1 MRPTTGQ
8 DKSRAGRWLGTG
20 ARNGA
25 ALFALLLA
33 TPAYAATAAPDP
45 MTLAGA
51 IAAGAA
57 ALAVAAGLWA
67 LAEQHAASRL
77 RRSLRSA
84 EARARAGA
92 NARDALIGAGREAVL
107 VWGRDGSTPR
117 SYGGG
122 ELILD
127 SCLAGPD
134 ATQLSEALDA
144 LGDRGVA
151 FALTVRDRNGRRVKL
166 RGRAVGGMAGVWL
179 EEESEAKSHAP
190 DFRAVL
196 DALPIPVWL
205 RDKTLSLL
213 WGNRAFLASTGAADS
228 EAAVAAQSALDRSE
242 RDLAAAARAESQGLE
257 AKRFAIVG
265 GQRRA
270 LAFTHVPL
278 EDGRIVGTAVDV
290 TEITS
295 AEARL
300 QQHLDAHS
308 DTLDQLATAVAIFGR
323 DQKLNFHNAAFARL
337 WDLPEK
343 WLETHPGDGE
353 ILDRLREARKL
364 PEQPNYQA
372 WKRQRLAL
380 YEQPGEF
387 LPEELWHIPGGQT
400 LRVVAQPHPFGGLTF
415 LYEDV
420 TEKLALESSYNTL
433 IKVQS
438 ATLDTLQEGV
448 AVFGP
453 DGRLKLHNA
462 AFARVWEL
470 EPAELAGEPH
480 VQRIAAAC
488 VARFGEETAWEK
500 LVAAISSGSERR
512 SDWGEIER
520 SDKTIIGASLAPLP
534 DGATLVTFA
543 DVTDRSRIESAL
555 RDRAEALEAADR
567 LKSEFVYQA
576 SFLFRDPLNA
586 VVGFADMLREGHG
599 GALNA
604 KQAEYI
610 QNILT
615 ASGELIEITSDLLDL
630 AMIDSDA
637 MQLELAPVDLHEL
650 LAKFAGRLRKN
661 AESRALTLRLDC
673 PPDVGTVVL
682 DQRRIRQVVFN
693 LLSNALRFTPADGT
707 VTLGGAIV
715 GDDVQIWVSDTGP
728 GIAREMMANVF
739 ERFAAKGRGGRRA
752 GAGLGLALVNRL
764 VELHHG
770 WVEVE
775 SAPGQGTFVRCHL
788 PRRVEDFAPTQRI
801 A

>member
-1 MRPTTGQ
+1 MRPKRGQ
-8 DKSRAGRWLGTG
+8 DKSRRGERRAAAIAAAVVVLAPLPACAQIAG
-20 ARNGA
+20 
-25 ALFALLLA
+25 
-33 TPAYAATAAPDP
+33 PDLS
-45 MTLAGA
+45 TIAGG
-51 IAAGAA
+51 IAAGAV
-57 ALAVAAGLWA
+57 ALAAAAGLWA

-77 RRSLRSA
+77 RRLLRTA
-84 EARARAGA
+84 ESRARASA

-107 VWGRDGSTPR
+107 VWGRDGSAPR
-117 SYGGG
+117 SYGGA

-134 ATQLSEALDA
+134 ATALSEALDA
-144 LGDRGVA
+144 LGDKGA
-151 FALTVRDRNGRRVKL
+151 SFALTARDKNARAVRL
-166 RGRAVGGMAGVWL
+166 RGRAVGGMAAVWL
-179 EEESEAKSHAP
+179 EEEPQAKAAAT
-190 DFRAVL
+190 DFRSVL

-213 WGNRAFLASTGAADS
+213 WGNRAYLAATAQAD
-228 EAAVAAQSALDRSE
+228 EAALVSTQTALDRSE
-242 RDLAAAARAESQGLE
+242 RDLAAAARAEGGALD
-257 AKRFAIVG
+257 AKRFAIIG

-270 LAFTHVPL
+270 LAFTHVPID
-278 EDGRIVGTAVDV
+278 DGRIVGTAVDV
-290 TEITS
+290 TEITI
-295 AEARL
+295 AEAHL
-300 QQHLDAHS
+300 QQHLDAHA
-308 DTLDQLATAVAIFGR
+308 DTLDKLATAVAIFGR
-323 DQKLNFHNAAFARL
+323 DQKLTFHNAAFARL

-343 WLETHPGDGE
+343 WLETHPTDGE
-353 ILDRLREARKL
+353 ILDRLRETRHL

-380 YEQPGEF
+380 YEKPGEY
-387 LPEELWHIPGGQT
+387 LPEELWHVPGGQT

-453 DGRLKLHNA
+453 DGRMKLHNA
-462 AFARVWEL
+462 AFAKLWEL
-470 EPAELAGEPH
+470 EPADLAGEPH
-480 VQRIAAAC
+480 IARIAKAC
-488 VARFGEETAWEK
+488 IARYGEEAAWEK
-500 LVAAISSGSERR
+500 LVAAVSSGSERR

-520 SDKTIIGASLAPLP
+520 NDKSIVSASLAPLP
-534 DGATLVTFA
+534 NGATLVTFA
-543 DVTDRSRIESAL
+543 DVTDRSRIETAL

-586 VVGFADMLREGHG
+586 VVGFADLLHEGHAG
-599 GALNA
+599 SLNP
-604 KQAEYI
+604 KQTGYV
-610 QNILT
+610 QDILT

-630 AMIDSDA
+630 AMIDSGA
-637 MQLELAPVDLHEL
+637 MQLQLAPFDLYEL
-650 LAKFAGRLRKN
+650 LAKFANRLRKN
-661 AESRALTLRLDC
+661 AESRAITLVLDC
-673 PPDVGTVVL
+673 APDVGAVVL
-682 DQRRIRQVVFN
+682 DQRRMRQVVFN
-693 LLSNALRFTPADGT
+693 LISNALNFTPADGT
-707 VTLGGAIV
+707 ITLGGAIV

-728 GIAREMMANVF
+728 GIAREVMANVF
-739 ERFAAKGRGGRRA
+739 ERFAAKGRAGRRA

-770 WVEVE
+770 WVEVQ

-788 PRRVEDFAPTQRI
+788 PRRVEDFVPSQRS

>member
-1 MRPTTGQ
+1 VR
-8 DKSRAGRWLGTG
+8 
-20 ARNGA
+20 GA
-25 ALFALLLA
+25 ALA
-33 TPAYAATAAPDP
+33 TLIPLPAAAQTPDL
-45 MTLAGA
+45 TTVASG
-51 IAAGAA
+51 IAAGAV
-57 ALAVAAGLWA
+57 ALAAAAGLWA
-67 LAEQHAASRL
+67 LAEQHAARRL
-77 RRSLRSA
+77 RRSLRNA
-84 EARARAGA
+84 ESRARAGA

-107 VWGRDGSTPR
+107 VWGRDGAAPR
-117 SYGGG
+117 SYGGA

-127 SCLAGPD
+127 SCLAGAD
-134 ATQLSEALDA
+134 AAALSQALDA
-144 LGDRGVA
+144 LGDKGAA
-151 FALTVRDRNGRRVKL
+151 FAFAARDRNGRAVRL
-166 RGRAVGGMAGVWL
+166 RGRAVGGMAAVWL
-179 EEESEAKSHAP
+179 EEESEAKSFAP
-190 DFRAVL
+190 DFRVVL

-213 WGNRAFLASTGAADS
+213 WGNRAYLVATATAD
-228 EAAVAAQSALDRSE
+228 EAALVSTQAALDRGE
-242 RDLAAAARAESQGLE
+242 RDLAAAARAEATTLE

-270 LAFTHVPL
+270 LAFTHVPI
-278 EDGRIVGTAVDV
+278 EDGRIVGAAVDV

-300 QQHLDAHS
+300 QQHLDAHA
-308 DTLDQLATAVAIFGR
+308 DTLDKLATAVAIFGR
-323 DQKLNFHNAAFARL
+323 DQKLAFHNAAFARL
-337 WDLPEK
+337 WELPEK
-343 WLETHPGDGE
+343 WLETHPSDGE
-353 ILDRLREARKL
+353 ILDRLRETRKL
-364 PEQPNYQA
+364 PEQANYQV

-380 YEQPGEF
+380 YEQQGEY
-387 LPEELWHIPGGQT
+387 LPEELWHVPGGQT

-453 DGRLKLHNA
+453 DGKLKLHNA
-462 AFARVWEL
+462 AFAGLWEL
-470 EPAELAGEPH
+470 EAADLAGEPH
-480 VQRIAAAC
+480 VQKIAAAC
-488 VARFGEETAWEK
+488 VARFGEEAAWEK
-500 LVAAISSGSERR
+500 LVAAVSSGSERR

-520 SDKTIIGASLAPLP
+520 ADKSIVSASLAPLP

-543 DVTDRSRIESAL
+543 DVTARSRIETAL

-586 VVGFADMLREGHG
+586 VVGFADLLREGHA
-599 GALNA
+599 GALNT
-604 KQAEYI
+604 KQADYV
-610 QNILT
+610 QDILT

-630 AMIDSDA
+630 AMIDSGA
-637 MQLELAPVDLHEL
+637 MQLQLAPFDLHEL
-650 LAKFAGRLRKN
+650 LSKFTNRLRKN
-661 AESRALTLRLDC
+661 AESRAITLVLDC
-673 PPDVGTVVL
+673 PADVGTVVL

-693 LLSNALRFTPADGT
+693 LISNALNFTPSDGT
-707 VTLGGAIV
+707 ITLGGAIV

-728 GIAREMMANVF
+728 GIARDVMASVF
-739 ERFAAKGRGGRRA
+739 ERFAAKGRAGRRA

-770 WVEVE
+770 WVEVQ

-788 PRRVEDFAPTQRI
+788 PRRMEDFAPGSLTR
-801 A
+801 AG

>member
-1 MRPTTGQ
+1 MNKRNFIGTWTR
-8 DKSRAGRWLGTG
+8 RAAWL
-20 ARNGA
+20 A
-25 ALFALLLA
+25 ALAPL
-33 TPAYAATAAPDP
+33 PASAQTADL
-45 MTLAGA
+45 TTVAGG
-51 IAAGAA
+51 IAAGAV
-57 ALAVAAGLWA
+57 ALAAAAALWA
-67 LAEQHAASRL
+67 LAEQHAANKL
-77 RRSLRSA
+77 RRMLRGA
-84 EARARAGA
+84 ESRARAGA

-107 VWGRDGSTPR
+107 VWGRDGSAPR

-127 SCLAGPD
+127 SCLAGAD

-144 LGDRGVA
+144 LGDKGVA
-151 FALTVRDRNGRRVKL
+151 FALVARDKNGRGVRM
-166 RGRAVGGMAGVWL
+166 RGRAVGGMAAVWL
-179 EEESEAKSHAP
+179 EEEPQAATLAP
-190 DFRAVL
+190 DFRNVL

-213 WGNRAFLASTGAADS
+213 WGNRAYLAATQMADEAQLVST
-228 EAAVAAQSALDRSE
+228 QTALDRGE
-242 RDLAAAARAESQGLE
+242 RDLASAARAEGDTLE
-257 AKRFAIVG
+257 ARRFAIVG

-270 LAFTHVPL
+270 LAFTHSPL
-278 EDGRIVGTAVDV
+278 DDGRIVGAAIDV
-290 TEITS
+290 TDVTA

-300 QQHLDAHS
+300 QQHLDAHA
-308 DTLDQLATAVAIFGR
+308 DTLDKLATAVAIFGR
-323 DQKLNFHNAAFARL
+323 DQKLTFHNAAFARL

-343 WLETHPGDGE
+343 WLETHPADGE
-353 ILDRLREARKL
+353 ILDRLRETRHL

-372 WKRQRLAL
+372 WKRARLSL
-380 YEQPGEF
+380 YEKPGEY
-387 LPEELWHIPGGQT
+387 LPEELWHVPGGQT

-453 DGRLKLHNA
+453 DGKLKLHNA
-462 AFARVWEL
+462 AFAKLWEL
-470 EPAELAGEPH
+470 EPSDLAGEPH
-480 VQRIAAAC
+480 VQKIALASIT
-488 VARFGEETAWEK
+488 RFGEEAAWEK
-500 LVAAISSGSERR
+500 LVAAVSSGSERR

-520 SDKTIIGASLAPLP
+520 ADKSIVSASLAPLP

-586 VVGFADMLREGHG
+586 VVGFADLLREGHAG
-599 GALNA
+599 SLNP
-604 KQAEYI
+604 KQTGYV
-610 QNILT
+610 QDILT

-630 AMIDSDA
+630 AMIDSGT
-637 MQLELAPVDLHEL
+637 MQLQLAPFDLYEL
-650 LAKFAGRLRKN
+650 LAKFAGRLKKN
-661 AESRALTLRLDC
+661 AESRGITLILDC
-673 PPDVGTVVL
+673 APNVGTVVL
-682 DQRRIRQVVFN
+682 DQRRMRQVVFN
-693 LLSNALRFTPADGT
+693 LISNALNFTPGGG
-707 VTLGGAIV
+707 VITLGGAVV

-728 GIAREMMANVF
+728 GIAREVMANVF
-739 ERFAAKGRGGRRA
+739 ERFAARGRAGRRA

-770 WVEVE
+770 WVEMQ

-788 PRRVEDFAPTQRI
+788 PRRVEDFSPAQLGRT

>member
-1 MRPTTGQ
+1 
-8 DKSRAGRWLGTG
+8 
-20 ARNGA
+20 
-25 ALFALLLA
+25 
-33 TPAYAATAAPDP
+33 
-45 MTLAGA
+45 MTVAGA
-51 IAAGAA
+51 IVAGAIVAGAA

-67 LAEQHAASRL
+67 LAEQHAASRM
-77 RRSLRSA
+77 RRSLRTA
-84 EARARAGA
+84 ETRIRAGT

-107 VWGRDGSTPR
+107 VWGRDGTAPR

-122 ELILD
+122 EIILD
-127 SCLAGPD
+127 SCLAGAD
-134 ATQLSEALDA
+134 ATQLSEVLDA
-144 LGDRGVA
+144 LGDRGAA
-151 FALTVRDRNGRRVKL
+151 FALTAHDRNGRRVKL

-179 EEESEAKSHAP
+179 EEEAEAKSLAP

-213 WGNRAFLASTGAADS
+213 WGNCAFLSATGSADA
-228 EAAVAAQSALDRSE
+228 EAAVASQTALDRSE
-242 RDLAAAARAESQGLE
+242 RDLAAAARAEAQPLE

-270 LAFTHVPL
+270 LAFTHIPIA
-278 EDGRIVGTAVDV
+278 DGRIVGTAVDV

-300 QQHLDAHS
+300 QQHLDAHA

-323 DQKLNFHNAAFARL
+323 DQKLTFHNAAFARL

-343 WLETHPGDGE
+343 WLETHPSDGE

-372 WKRQRLAL
+372 WKRQRAAL
-380 YEQPGEF
+380 YEQPSEY

-462 AFARVWEL
+462 AFARLWEL

-480 VQRIAAAC
+480 VQRIAQAC
-488 VARFGEETAWEK
+488 VARFGEEAAWEK
-500 LVAAISSGSERR
+500 LVAAISSGAERR

-520 SDKTIIGASLAPLP
+520 TDRTIVGASLAPLP

-586 VVGFADMLREGHG
+586 VVGFADMLREGHA
-599 GALNA
+599 GALNP

-610 QNILT
+610 QNVLT

-630 AMIDSDA
+630 AMIDSGA
-637 MQLELAPVDLHEL
+637 MQLELAPFDLHEL
-650 LAKFAGRLRKN
+650 LSKFAARLRKN
-661 AESRALTLRLDC
+661 AESRAIALTLDC
-673 PPDVGTVVL
+673 PSDVGTVVL

-693 LLSNALRFTPADGT
+693 LLSNALNFTPPDGT
-707 VTLGGAIV
+707 ITLGGAIV

-728 GIAREMMANVF
+728 GIAREMMASVF
-739 ERFAAKGRGGRRA
+739 ERFAAKGRSGRRA

-775 SAPGQGTFVRCHL
+775 SAPGAGTFVRCHL
-788 PRRVEDFAPTQRI
+788 PRRVEDFSPSAVHRV

>member
-1 MRPTTGQ
+1 LRTAETRM
-8 DKSRAGRWLGTG
+8 RAGT
-20 ARNGA
+20 
-25 ALFALLLA
+25 
-33 TPAYAATAAPDP
+33 D
-45 MTLAGA
+45 
-51 IAAGAA
+51 
-57 ALAVAAGLWA
+57 
-67 LAEQHAASRL
+67 
-77 RRSLRSA
+77 
-84 EARARAGA
+84 
-92 NARDALIGAGREAVL
+92 ARDALIGAGREAVL
-107 VWGRDGSTPR
+107 VWGRDGTAPR

-127 SCLAGPD
+127 SCLAGAD

-144 LGDRGVA
+144 LGDRGA
-151 FALTVRDRNGRRVKL
+151 GFALTARDRGGRRVRL
-166 RGRAVGGMAGVWL
+166 RGRAVGGMAAVWL
-179 EEESEAKSHAP
+179 EEEAEAKSLAP
-190 DFRAVL
+190 DFRAML

-213 WGNRAFLASTGAADS
+213 WGNRAFLSATGSADTD
-228 EAAVAAQSALDRSE
+228 AAVASQTALDRSE
-242 RDLAAAARAESQGLE
+242 RDLAASARAEGEMLE

-270 LAFTHVPL
+270 LAFTHIPI

-300 QQHLDAHS
+300 QQHLDAHAE
-308 DTLDQLATAVAIFGR
+308 TLDQLATAVAIFGR
-323 DQKLNFHNAAFARL
+323 DQKLTFHNAAFARL

-343 WLETHPGDGE
+343 WLETHPSDGE

-372 WKRQRLAL
+372 WKRQRAAL
-380 YEQPGEF
+380 FEQPGDH
-387 LPEELWHIPGGQT
+387 LPDEWHIPGGQT

-462 AFARVWEL
+462 AFARLWEL

-480 VQRIAAAC
+480 VARIAGAC
-488 VARFGEETAWEK
+488 VARFGEEAAWEK
-500 LVAAISSGSERR
+500 LVAAISSGAERR

-520 SDKTIIGASLAPLP
+520 SDRTIVGASLAPLP

-586 VVGFADMLREGHG
+586 VVGFADMLREGHA
-599 GALNA
+599 GALNP
-604 KQAEYI
+604 KQAEYV
-610 QNILT
+610 QNVLT

-630 AMIDSDA
+630 AMIDSGA
-637 MQLELAPVDLHEL
+637 MQLELAPFDLHEL
-650 LAKFAGRLRKN
+650 LSKFAARLRKN
-661 AESRALTLRLDC
+661 AESRAIALVLDC
-673 PPDVGTVVL
+673 PADVGTVVL

-693 LLSNALRFTPADGT
+693 LLSNALNFTPPDGT
-707 VTLGGAIV
+707 ITLGGAIV

-728 GIAREMMANVF
+728 GIARDVMASVF
-739 ERFAAKGRGGRRA
+739 ERFAAKGRSGRRA

-788 PRRVEDFAPTQRI
+788 PRRVEDFSPAALTR
-801 A
+801 AS

>member
-1 MRPTTGQ
+1 MRPRSGQ
-8 DKSRAGRWLGTG
+8 DKSRGGRWLGAG
-20 ARNGA
+20 ARNAA
-25 ALFALLLA
+25 ALFPLFLA
-33 TPAYAATAAPDP
+33 TPAAAATPDP
-45 MTLAGA
+45 MTVAGA

-57 ALAVAAGLWA
+57 ALAAAAGLWA
-67 LAEQHAASRL
+67 LAEQHAARRL
-77 RRSLRSA
+77 RRLLRSA
-84 EARARAGA
+84 ETRMRAGA

-107 VWGRDGSTPR
+107 VWGRDGTVPR

-127 SCLAGPD
+127 SCLAGAD

-144 LGDRGVA
+144 LGDRGAA
-151 FALTVRDRNGRRVKL
+151 FVLTARDRNGRHVRL

-179 EEESEAKSHAP
+179 EEETEAKSLAP

-213 WGNRAFLASTGAADS
+213 WGNRAFLTATGAADS
-228 EAAVAAQSALDRSE
+228 DAAVASQTALDRSE
-242 RDLAAAARAESQGLE
+242 RDLAAAARAEAQPLE

-270 LAFTHVPL
+270 LAFTHIPI
-278 EDGRIVGTAVDV
+278 EGGRIVGTAVDV

-323 DQKLNFHNAAFARL
+323 DQKLNFHNAAFAQL

-343 WLETHPGDGE
+343 WLETHPSDGE

-372 WKRQRLAL
+372 WKRQRAAL
-380 YEQPGEF
+380 YEQPGEY

-462 AFARVWEL
+462 AFAKLWEL

-480 VQRIAAAC
+480 VARIAAAC
-488 VARFGEETAWEK
+488 VARFGEEAAWEK
-500 LVAAISSGSERR
+500 LVAAISSGAEQR

-520 SDKTIIGASLAPLP
+520 TDNTIVGASLAPLP

-586 VVGFADMLREGHG
+586 VVGFTDMLREGHAG
-599 GALNA
+599 PLNP
-604 KQAEYI
+604 KQAEYV
-610 QNILT
+610 QNVLT

-630 AMIDSDA
+630 AMIDSGA
-637 MQLELAPVDLHEL
+637 MQLELAPFDLHEL
-650 LAKFAGRLRKN
+650 LSKFAARLRKN
-661 AESRALTLRLDC
+661 AESRAIQLVLDC
-673 PPDVGTVVL
+673 PMDVGSVVL

-693 LLSNALRFTPADGT
+693 LLSNALNFTPPDGT
-707 VTLGGAIV
+707 IV

-728 GIAREMMANVF
+728 GIARDVMASVF

-788 PRRVEDFAPTQRI
+788 PRRVEDFAPTPLGRI

>member
-1 MRPTTGQ
+1 MRPRSGQ
-8 DKSRAGRWLGTG
+8 NKSRGGKGLG
-20 ARNGA
+20 ALA
-25 ALFALLLA
+25 ALFSLLPGA
-33 TPAYAATAAPDP
+33 PAFAATTDP
-45 MTLAGA
+45 VTVAGA

-67 LAEQHAASRL
+67 LAEQFASGRL
-77 RRSLRSA
+77 RRLLRTA

-92 NARDALIGAGREAVL
+92 NARDALLAAGREAVL
-107 VWGRDGSTPR
+107 VWGRDGAAPR

-127 SCLAGPD
+127 SCLAGAD
-134 ATQLSEALDA
+134 ATALSQALDA

-151 FALTVRDRNGRRVKL
+151 FTTVARDRNGRAVRL
-166 RGRAVGGMAGVWL
+166 RGRAVGGMAAVWL
-179 EEESEAKSHAP
+179 EEEPQAKSLAP

-213 WGNRAFLASTGAADS
+213 WGNRAFLAATGAKDE
-228 EAAVAAQSALDRSE
+228 EALVAAQTALDRSE
-242 RDLAAAARAESQGLE
+242 RDLAASARAADQPLE

-270 LAFTHVPL
+270 LAFTHVPI
-278 EDGRIVGTAVDV
+278 DGGRIVGAAVDV

-300 QQHLDAHS
+300 QQHLDAHA
-308 DTLDQLATAVAIFGR
+308 DTLDQLATAVAIFDR
-323 DQKLNFHNAAFARL
+323 EQKLSFHNSAFARL
-337 WDLPEK
+337 WELDDK
-343 WLETHPGDGE
+343 WLESHPTDGE
-353 ILDRLREARKL
+353 ILDRLRETRKL
-364 PEQPNYQA
+364 PEQPNYQS

-380 YEQPGEF
+380 YEQPGEY

-462 AFARVWEL
+462 AFARIWEL
-470 EPAELAGEPH
+470 EPGDLAGEPH
-480 VQRIAAAC
+480 VQRVAAAC
-488 VARFGEETAWEK
+488 VARFGEAEAWEK

-520 SDKTIIGASLAPLP
+520 SDRTIVDASLAPLP

-543 DVTDRSRIESAL
+543 DVTARSRIESAL

-586 VVGFADMLREGHG
+586 VVGFADMLQAGHA
-599 GALNA
+599 GALNP
-604 KQAEYI
+604 KQAEYVG
-610 QNILT
+610 NVLT

-630 AMIDSDA
+630 AMIDSGA
-637 MQLELAPVDLHEL
+637 MQLELAPIDLHDL
-650 LAKFAGRLRKN
+650 LSRFAARLRKN
-661 AESRALTLRLDC
+661 AESRAIELKLDC
-673 PPDVGTVVL
+673 PPDVGSVML

-693 LLSNALRFTPADGT
+693 LISNALNFTPPDGV
-707 VTLGGAIV
+707 VTLGGAVV
-715 GDDVQIWVSDTGP
+715 GDDVQIWVSDSGP
-728 GIAREMMANVF
+728 GIARDVMATVF
-739 ERFAAKGRGGRRA
+739 ERFAAKGRAGRRA

-764 VELHHG
+764 IELHHG
-770 WVEVE
+770 WVEVQ

-788 PRRVEDFAPTQRI
+788 PRRMEDFAPAKRL

>member
-1 MRPTTGQ
+1 MRPKLGQ
-8 DKSRAGRWLGTG
+8 NQSRRG
-20 ARNGA
+20 ARRIAWAGA
-25 ALFALLLA
+25 LAAICAPLPACAATPDLA
-33 TPAYAATAAPDP
+33 TVT
-45 MTLAGA
+45 GG
-51 IAAGAA
+51 IAAGAV
-57 ALAVAAGLWA
+57 ALAAAAGLWA
-67 LAEQHAASRL
+67 LAEQHAARQL
-77 RRSLRSA
+77 RRLVRNA
-84 EARARAGA
+84 ESRARAGV

-107 VWGRDGSTPR
+107 VWGRDGTAPR
-117 SYGGG
+117 SYGGA
-122 ELILD
+122 ELLLD

-134 ATQLSEALDA
+134 ATALSSALDA
-144 LGDRGVA
+144 LGEKGA
-151 FALTVRDRNGRRVKL
+151 GFALIARDKNGRGIRL
-166 RGRAVGGMAGVWL
+166 RGRAVGGMAAVWL
-179 EEESEAKSHAP
+179 EEEAP
-190 DFRAVL
+190 AQSLSTDFRAVL

-213 WGNRAFLASTGAADS
+213 WGNRAYLAATDMPSEEALIST
-228 EAAVAAQSALDRSE
+228 QTALDRSE
-242 RDLAAAARAESQGLE
+242 RDLAAAARAEDGPLE
-257 AKRFAIVG
+257 AKRFAIMG

-270 LAFTHVPL
+270 LSFTHVPVG
-278 EDGRIVGTAVDV
+278 DGRIVGTAVDV

-308 DTLDQLATAVAIFGR
+308 DTLDKLATAVAIFGR
-323 DQKLNFHNAAFARL
+323 DQKLTFHNAAFARL

-343 WLETHPGDGE
+343 WLETHPSDGE
-353 ILDRLREARKL
+353 ILDRLRETRHL

-380 YEQPGEF
+380 YEKPGEY
-387 LPEELWHIPGGQT
+387 LPEELWHVPGGQT

-453 DGRLKLHNA
+453 DGRMKLHNA
-462 AFARVWEL
+462 AFAKLWEL
-470 EPAELAGEPH
+470 EPADLAGEPH
-480 VQRIAAAC
+480 IARIAKVS
-488 VARFGEETAWEK
+488 VARYGEEAAWEK
-500 LVAAISSGSERR
+500 LVAAVSSGSERR

-520 SDKTIIGASLAPLP
+520 NDKSIVSASLAPLP

-543 DVTDRSRIESAL
+543 DVTDRSRIEGAL

-586 VVGFADMLREGHG
+586 VVGFADLLHEGHAG
-599 GALNA
+599 SLNP
-604 KQAEYI
+604 KQTGYV
-610 QNILT
+610 QDILT

-630 AMIDSDA
+630 AMIDSGA
-637 MQLELAPVDLHEL
+637 MQLQLAPFDLYEL
-650 LAKFAGRLRKN
+650 LSKFAARLRKN
-661 AESRALTLRLDC
+661 AESRAISLVLDC
-673 PPDVGTVVL
+673 KPDVGAVVL

-693 LLSNALRFTPADGT
+693 LISNALNFTPAGGII
-707 VTLGGAIV
+707 TLGGGIV

-728 GIAREMMANVF
+728 GIAREVMANVF
-739 ERFAAKGRGGRRA
+739 ERFAAKGRAGRRA

-770 WVEVE
+770 WVEVQ

-788 PRRVEDFAPTQRI
+788 PRRVEDFSPVQRI

>member
-1 MRPTTGQ
+1 MRPRSGQ
-8 DKSRAGRWLGTG
+8 IESRRGDWPGLGT
-20 ARNGA
+20 ASA
-25 ALFALLLA
+25 VAVLALLFSTPAMAA
-33 TPAYAATAAPDP
+33 TPDP
-45 MTLAGA
+45 VTVAGA

-57 ALAVAAGLWA
+57 ALAAAAGLWA
-67 LAEQHAASRL
+67 LAEQHAARRMRRQLRL
-77 RRSLRSA
+77 ADS
-84 EARARAGA
+84 RARAGA

-107 VWGRDGSTPR
+107 VWGRDGAAPR
-117 SYGGG
+117 SYGGA
-122 ELILD
+122 ELLLD
-127 SCLAGPD
+127 SCLAGAD
-134 ATQLSEALDA
+134 ATALSQALDA

-151 FALTVRDRNGRRVKL
+151 FALTARDRNGRAVRL
-166 RGRAVGGMAGVWL
+166 RGRAVGGMAAVWL
-179 EEESEAKSHAP
+179 EEDAQTKSLAP

-213 WGNRAFLASTGAADS
+213 WGNRAFLTATGAVS
-228 EAAVAAQSALDRSE
+228 EEALLSSQASLDRSE
-242 RDLAAAARAESQGLE
+242 RDLAAAARAEGQALD

-270 LAFTHVPL
+270 LAFTHVPI
-278 EDGRIVGTAVDV
+278 DGAGIVGTAVDV

-300 QQHLDAHS
+300 QQHLDAHA
-308 DTLDQLATAVAIFGR
+308 DTLDKLATAVAIFGR
-323 DQKLNFHNAAFARL
+323 DQKLTFHNAAFARL

-343 WLETHPGDGE
+343 WLETHPTDGE
-353 ILDRLREARKL
+353 ILDRLRETRKL
-364 PEQPNYQA
+364 PEQANYQQ
-372 WKRQRLAL
+372 WKRAHLAL
-380 YEQPGEF
+380 YEQPGEY
-387 LPEELWHIPGGQT
+387 LPEELWHMPGGQT

-453 DGRLKLHNA
+453 DGRMKLYNA
-462 AFARVWEL
+462 AFVKLWEL

-488 VARFGEETAWEK
+488 VARFGEEASWEK
-500 LVAAISSGSERR
+500 LVASISSGAERR

-520 SDKTIIGASLAPLP
+520 ADKSIVSASLAPLP

-586 VVGFADMLREGHG
+586 VVGFADLLHEGHA
-599 GALNA
+599 GALSE
-604 KQAEYI
+604 KQAAYV
-610 QNILT
+610 QDILT

-630 AMIDSDA
+630 AMIDSGA
-637 MQLELAPVDLHEL
+637 MQLQLAPFDLHEL
-650 LAKFAGRLRKN
+650 LSKFANRLRKN
-661 AESRALTLRLDC
+661 AESRAITLTLDC
-673 PPDVGTVVL
+673 PQNVGVVVL

-693 LLSNALRFTPADGT
+693 LISNALNFTPAGGT
-707 VTLGGAIV
+707 ITLGGAIV

-728 GIAREMMANVF
+728 GIARDVMATVF
-739 ERFAAKGRGGRRA
+739 ERFAAKGRAGRRA

-770 WVEVE
+770 WVEVQ

-788 PRRVEDFAPTQRI
+788 PRRVEDFAPVQRL